1 MKSWILKALVSMTV
15 LAASVAQATNGY
27 LTDGVGVKSDGLA
40 GAGSADPQEVLVI
53 ATNPAG
59 LAFVPD
65 RLELGLSLFSPIR
78 SYSTS
83 SSLANG
89 YGGAFTIGPNS
100 IDSGNKLFPI
110 PYIAANWQ
118 LDPSD
123 SVAVAFYARGGMNT
137 VWQGGTATFAPG
149 PGAAPVTLPG
159 TYGGGTAGVDLMQGF
174 LNFTIAHASLDRQLS
189 VGASAIIAMQRFV
202 ARGLGNFAPYTE
214 SFAASGGT
222 VMPTALTNN
231 GAEMS
236 YGGGASLGVEWRP
249 LPAFSAAAAYT
260 TKMYM
265 SRLTKYADLFAQH
278 GAFDIPANATLGVTY
293 RPVPPV
299 AFDFDV
305 QRIWYSGVPA
315 VSNPISN
322 LFSCPTT
329 GAPGLNLQDC
339 LGGES
344 GPGFGWRDMTVF
356 KLGVSWELN
365 EEWTGRIGFSHA
377 RQPIPNSEATFNILA
392 PGVVEDHI
400 AVGFTRHLANRGELD
415 MAFTYAPQKTVSG
428 PNSFDPTQTIFLRMH
443 QYILDFAY
451 AWPR

>member
-1 MKSWILKALVSMTV
+1 MNHWLPKVLVSALV
-15 LAASVAQATNGY
+15 LAAGVAQATNGY
-27 LTDGVGVKSDGLA
+27 LTDGVGAKSDGLA
-40 GAGSADPQEVLVI
+40 GAGSADPTDVMIV

-65 RLELGLSLFSPIR
+65 RLEVGLSLFSPDR

-100 IDSGNKLFPI
+100 ISSGNKLFPI
-110 PYIAANWQ
+110 PYVAANWQ
-118 LDPSD
+118 IDPSD

-149 PGAAPVTLPG
+149 PGAAPITLPG

-174 LNFTIAHASLDRQLS
+174 LSFTFAHASFDRQFS
-189 VGASAIIAMQRFV
+189 VGASAFIAMQRFV
-202 ARGLGNFAPYTE
+202 ARGVGNFAPYTE
-214 SFAASGGT
+214 TFAASGGT

-231 GAEMS
+231 GADMS

-249 LPAFSAAAAYT
+249 LPEFSAAASYT

-265 SRLTKYADLFAQH
+265 SRFTKYADLFAQH
-278 GAFDIPANATLGVTY
+278 GAFDIPANATVGLTY
-293 RPVPPV
+293 KPLPPI

-305 QRIWYSGVPA
+305 QKIWYSGVA
-315 VSNPISN
+315 SVSNPISN

-329 GAPGLNLQDC
+329 GAAGLNLQDC

-356 KLGVSWELN
+356 KFGVSWALN
-365 EEWTGRIGFSHA
+365 EDWTGRIGYSHA
-377 RQPIPNSEATFNILA
+377 RQPIPSSEVTFNILA

-400 AVGFTRHLANRGELD
+400 AVGFTRHLANHGEFD
-415 MAFTYAPQKTVSG
+415 MAFTYAPEKTVTG
-428 PNSFDPTQTIFLRMH
+428 PNTFDPTQTIALRMH

-451 AWPR
+451 AWAR

>member
-1 MKSWILKALVSMTV
+1 MRTGLVKVLLSATV
-15 LAASVAQATNGY
+15 LAAGAAQATNGY
-27 LTDGVGVKSDGLA
+27 LTDGVGVKNDGLA
-40 GAGSADPQEVLVI
+40 GAGSADPQEVMII

-65 RLELGLSLFSPIR
+65 RLELGLSLFSPDR

-83 SSLANG
+83 PSLAQG
-89 YGGAFTIGPNS
+89 HGGAFTIGPNS
-100 IDSGNKLFPI
+100 ISSGDKLFPI

-149 PGAAPVTLPG
+149 PGAAPITLPG
-159 TYGGGTAGVDLMQGF
+159 TYGAGTAGVDLMQGF
-174 LNFTIAHASLDRQLS
+174 LNFTVAHASLDRQLS
-189 VGASAIIAMQRFV
+189 VGASAIVAMQRFV
-202 ARGLGNFAPYTE
+202 ARGVANFAPYTE
-214 SFAASGGT
+214 TFAASGGT

-231 GAEMS
+231 GADMS

-249 LPAFSAAAAYT
+249 VPQFSAAAAYT

-265 SRLTKYADLFAQH
+265 SRFTKYADLFAQH
-278 GAFDIPANATLGVTY
+278 GEFDIPANATIGVTY
-293 RPVPPV
+293 KPVQPV
-299 AFDFDV
+299 AFDLDV
-305 QRIWYSGVPA
+305 QKIWYSGVPS

-329 GAPGLNLQDC
+329 GAPGLNLQNC

-356 KLGVSWELN
+356 KFGVSWEIDAD
-365 EEWTGRIGFSHA
+365 WTGRFGFSHA
-377 RQPIPNSEATFNILA
+377 RQPIPSSEVTFNILA

-400 AVGFTRHLANRGELD
+400 AVGFTRHLADRGEFD
-415 MAFTYAPQKTVSG
+415 MAFTYAPTKTISG
-428 PNSFDPTQTIFLRMH
+428 ANTFDPTQTISLSMH
-443 QYILDFAY
+443 QYILDFGY
-451 AWPR
+451 AWAR